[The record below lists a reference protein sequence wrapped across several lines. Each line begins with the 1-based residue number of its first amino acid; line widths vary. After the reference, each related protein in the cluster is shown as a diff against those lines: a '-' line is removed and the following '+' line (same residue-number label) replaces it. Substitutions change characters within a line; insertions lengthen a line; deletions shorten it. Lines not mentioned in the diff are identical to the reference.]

1 MSVELHRFLVAR
13 FLAEL
18 IQRLGADTEKEILVP
33 ARVRLQTIETEEVA
47 DRLLELTKTKITR
60 LAEDVGGP
68 EILSLEDMVKDYLAV
83 RRRETILRLVE
94 AKTFTNLPWVAWT
107 GETQLRPEHR
117 YGRSTWCEYLQRVSG
132 RI

>member
-1 MSVELHRFLVAR
+1 M
-13 FLAEL
+13 
-18 IQRLGADTEKEILVP
+18 
-33 ARVRLQTIETEEVA
+33 
-47 DRLLELTKTKITR
+47 
-60 LAEDVGGP
+60 
-68 EILSLEDMVKDYLAV
+68 KDYLAV

-107 GETQLRPEHR
+107 GETQLCPEHR

>member
-117 YGRSTWCEYLQRVSG
+117 YGRST
-132 RI
+132 